1 MEPKREPLSAR
12 ASLPKF
18 ADTVVIGGGTAG
30 AAIAGLLA
38 EHSDQSVLLIEA
50 GPDYGPFEAGR
61 WPAELT
67 DAGTIPPTH
76 DWGYNSGDQYAPRVI
91 GFERARVI
99 GGCSSHN
106 GCAAIWGSRAD
117 YDGWAALNNRD
128 GHPTNCDR
136 CSAPPPSVCAFEFL
150 TRARSLLS
158 SAQHWTQPPRPESRA
173 SPT

>member
-1 MEPKREPLSAR
+1 MARKQGPLSPR
-12 ASLPKF
+12 ATLPKF

-50 GPDYGPFEAGR
+50 GPDYGRLKAGR

-67 DAGTIPPTH
+67 EAGAIPVTH
-76 DWGYNSGDQYAPRVI
+76 DWGYHSGDQYAPRVI

-106 GCAAIWGSRAD
+106 GGAPLWASTGD
-117 YDGWAALNNRD
+117 LDGVLR
-128 GHPTNCDR
+128 GH
-136 CSAPPPSVCAFEFL
+136 
-150 TRARSLLS
+150 
-158 SAQHWTQPPRPESRA
+158 
-173 SPT
+173 